1 MASHLASP
9 KNKNE
14 KDTADKAPLLPRVV
28 RIKPQKRGSV
38 ERVFSIQEL
47 AVLGISLLLY
57 ALASLLRVAEFSRIV
72 IFAMAALLAAFTPAL
87 RCVRCLARGEWP
99 NEEPFVL
106 LAVVLAF
113 CIGEYAAGT
122 MAMILYRAGELAQ
135 GYALLRGEAAAAAM
149 SDLLPDKAWVEHE
162 DELREV
168 LAENVQV
175 GDVVRVEVGKAIPL
189 DGEILEGATT
199 VDPSP
204 LTGSAG
210 VRSAGPGDEVASGC
224 INVGA
229 PIRIRV
235 LRSFEQSAAAGLVN
249 CFAGTDTKRSRM
261 EKRIRRYSG
270 YYLLAVAVLAL
281 IIGVLV
287 PILNH
292 HWAEQ
297 LRRMVIFLLLTSPAA
312 VLVTVPLAFQGAL
325 LSAGR
330 RGILIK
336 GKHVVEKLARSKTF
350 VFGKTGTIT
359 EGKYTIT
366 DVFPSGVSEKEL
378 LMVAAVAESHSR
390 HPIALALK
398 QAAGWTRDMG
408 ESVLDVEETP
418 GRGVSAF
425 IEGRHVYVGNADF
438 LAEHGIWYKVPNRA
452 GAAVHVAVENEYWG
466 HVMVSDRVR
475 EGAFDALE
483 TLRNLGVGNLVMLTG
498 DVLSVSRPIASSLSF
513 DLVKAELTP
522 SGKLSAIDYLRQGIS
537 DGSCIAYVGD
547 GINDGPLFERANVG
561 IAVNAL
567 EKNGLLDSADVAV
580 LDDDIMAVTTGVKI
594 CGSAYRIAWENL
606 LFTLGLRLILLLL
619 AAVGVLPILTA
630 ALLEF
635 ALNLLT
641 SVNALRAFLLR

>member
-1 MASHLASP
+1 MARHLASP
-9 KNKNE
+9 NNKNE
-14 KDTADKAPLLPRVV
+14 KDIKEKAPLLPRVIEL
-28 RIKPQKRGSV
+28 RPRKRSNV

-47 AVLGISLLLY
+47 AVVLFSLLLY
-57 ALASLLRVAEFSRIV
+57 VLASLLGVAEFSRIV
-72 IFAMAALLAAFTPAL
+72 IYAMAALLSAFTPAL
-87 RCVRCLARGEWP
+87 RCVRCLTRREWP
-99 NEEPFVL
+99 NEEPFIL
-106 LAVVLAF
+106 LAVILAF
-113 CIGEYAAGT
+113 CIGEHAAGT

-135 GYALLRGEAAAAAM
+135 GYALLRGDAAAAAM
-149 SDLLPDKAWVEHE
+149 SELLPDKAWVEHE
-162 DELREV
+162 GELREV

-175 GDVVRVEVGKAIPL
+175 DDVVRVEVGKTIPL
-189 DGEILEGATT
+189 DGEILEGDTT

-204 LTGSAG
+204 LTGRTG
-210 VRSAGPGDEVASGC
+210 VRPAGPGDEVASGC
-224 INVGA
+224 VNAGA
-229 PIRIRV
+229 AIRIRV
-235 LRSFEQSAAAGLVN
+235 LRSFEQSAAGRLVN
-249 CFAGTDTKRSRM
+249 CFAGEDAKRSRL

-270 YYLLAVAVLAL
+270 YYLLGVAVLSL
-281 IIGVLV
+281 IIGVVV
-287 PILNH
+287 PLLNH
-292 HWAEQ
+292 QWVEQ

-312 VLVTVPLAFQGAL
+312 VLVTVPLAYRGAL
-325 LSAGR
+325 LSAAR
-330 RGILIK
+330 RGILIRK
-336 GKHVVEKLARSKTF
+336 KNVVEKLALSKTF
-350 VFGKTGTIT
+350 VFGKTGIIT
-359 EGKYTIT
+359 EGKYTVT

-398 QAAGWTRDMG
+398 QAAGWTHDMG

-438 LAEHGIWYKVPNRA
+438 LTEHGIWYKVPNRT
-452 GAAVHVAVENEYWG
+452 GSAVHVAVENEYWG
-466 HVMVSDRVR
+466 HIMVSDRVR

-513 DLVKAELTP
+513 DLVKAELSP

-547 GINDGPLFERANVG
+547 GINDAALFERADVG

-567 EKNGLLDSADVAV
+567 EKNGLPDSADMAV

-606 LFTLGLRLILLLL
+606 LFALGLRLVLLLL
-619 AAVGVLPILTA
+619 AVVGVLPILTA

-641 SVNALRAFLLR
+641 AANALRAFLLR